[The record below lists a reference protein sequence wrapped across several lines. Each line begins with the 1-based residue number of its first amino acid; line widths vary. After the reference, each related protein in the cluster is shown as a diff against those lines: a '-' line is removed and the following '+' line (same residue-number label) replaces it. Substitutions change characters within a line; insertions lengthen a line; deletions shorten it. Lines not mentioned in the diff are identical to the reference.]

1 MSENKQ
7 TEELSTAM
15 NSVQI
20 DQEKLRLSKL
30 SGDQLGEELYQIQ
43 SL

>member
-15 NSVQI
+15 NDVQI
-20 DQEKLRLSKL
+20 DEEKLRLSKL
-30 SGDQLGEELYQIQ
+30 SSRQLGEELYHI
-43 SL
+43 